1 MAKLLPF
8 SMWAVAISTLFPFI
22 YGNSEYRTVAY
33 FISVSTILLT
43 AIIQLLLTTT
53 RKIVI
58 QTIRQ
63 SLHVHLFFVVF
74 ILSQF
79 ATIATSDPG
88 RTEAMDIAWLAGY
101 VVIGA
106 ISYFIFAAA
115 VANTLFKSILLFFIT
130 IGVLS
135 SIIAIYVAITGA
147 KNFFIWEIQQVS
159 YYRAFGVYF
168 SSSLFYTANRFA
180 FVAFWGCV
188 GSLYFFLTSKHR
200 SFFATCLLLC
210 VIGILLSWSR
220 AMYIA
225 LFLSGF
231 TWIFIN
237 VRPKYRVWIAV
248 GIALIMLIT
257 LSILFSVEAISTMV
271 FVQGWARRDEIWP
284 AAIQA
289 ISYHPWAGYGIS
301 SGDAVKELLY
311 HYTGQLD
318 AVHSTPLSL
327 AFRAGI
333 PTAVLWFIV
342 FSMSFI
348 RLAYSQLNQADKSVV
363 VMGLVGTFVACMFTD
378 YSIGGAG
385 YGSLVSTIFLGLA
398 NVTPFLQPRQQT
410 KPVLS

>member
-1 MAKLLPF
+1 MTKLLPF

-33 FISVSTILLT
+33 IISGSTILLT
-43 AIIQLLLTTT
+43 AIVQLLLTST
-53 RKIVI
+53 RQIVV
-58 QTIRQ
+58 QAIRH
-63 SLHVHLFFVVF
+63 SLHIHLFFAVF

-79 ATIATSDPG
+79 VTIATSDQ
-88 RTEAMDIAWLAGY
+88 TQTMDVAWLFGY
-101 VVIGA
+101 VIIGA

-115 VANTLFKSILLFFIT
+115 VANALFRSILWFFIT

-135 SIIAIYVAITGA
+135 SIIAIYVAISGT
-147 KNFFIWEIQQVS
+147 KDFFIWEIQQIS

-188 GSLYFFLTSKHR
+188 GSLYFFSQGKHR
-200 SFFATCLLLC
+200 FFYIICLIIC
-210 VIGILLSWSR
+210 VVGILLSWSR
-220 AMYIA
+220 ALYIG
-225 LFLSGF
+225 LFLSGLF
-231 TWIFIN
+231 WMLIN
-237 VRPKYRVWIAV
+237 IRPQYRFWVAAGIAV
-248 GIALIMLIT
+248 IAVISISVL
-257 LSILFSVEAISTMV
+257 LSIESVSAMMFS
-271 FVQGWARRDEIWP
+271 QGWARRNEIWP

-289 ISYHPWAGYGIS
+289 ISYHPWSGYGIS

-311 HYTGQLD
+311 QYTGELD

-327 AFRAGI
+327 AFRSGI
-333 PTAVLWFIV
+333 PTALLWFIV
-342 FSMSFI
+342 FSISFV
-348 RLAYSQLNQADKSVV
+348 RLMYSNLNQADKSVI

-398 NVTPFLQPRQQT
+398 NITPLLTPRLEV
-410 KPVLS
+410 KPA